1 MKFRFA
7 TSALVFLVAM
17 TMATG
22 AFAQGIFTLSA
33 GSESRGRS
41 NGHAELAGG
50 ITLFLENGSIATDD
64 EGAIKIDYGVP
75 ITNAFG
81 VGAIEVDLCGTDGE
95 TVAPNVAIDADEGT
109 ITLTVNG
116 NAGPGTPPTVA
127 ISCTATPGQNAINI
141 DGVRVSLVGSG
152 LSSLEVSVNVSG
164 DVRLGDKTATVIDAI
179 VDPLTDEDVD
189 VAEKVTVVRHTGEF
203 DDPANKRFKLV
214 VTEPHNDSFDGSQL
228 ELTFSGL
235 PEDVN
240 VVDVDAWVTTKKIF
254 DDDDPTTMPAAPG
267 NQVPVRLKPH
277 PTDPA
282 NMPPVGSNGQTAAD
296 KDGEVIVYLQT
307 ANRIMM
313 EAAMGT
319 AGDDDFS
326 PEIVQGGILSSS
338 TRNVVIVT
346 GTIEGTDDDDL
357 LPIDLTVD
365 ATVDLGPTG
374 DEEDTEIP
382 RFESNPT
389 TAVTVI
395 ESSPSRTTLK
405 APFVTNDGT
414 FETGVAVSNMSSG
427 GNAQPGAIMLDLYV
441 GGTKMSYKTSASS
454 PGTGLN
460 ANGMLEPGSTWSV
473 LLSEVFPGNPGNGYM
488 TITTD
493 FTGGDANVF
502 ISDFAG
508 FSVTGTVRPPK

>member
-50 ITLFLENGSIATDD
+50 VTLFLITGGLAAGTD
-64 EGAIKIDYGVP
+64 EGEIELDFGVP
-75 ITNAFG
+75 ITNTLGDADANG
-81 VGAIEVDLCGTDGE
+81 IVVEICDAAGDAENTK
-95 TVAPNVAIDADEGT
+95 IDADDGT
-109 ITLTVNG
+109 ITITTDSVSCNG
-116 NAGPGTPPTVA
+116 ADGN
-127 ISCTATPGQNAINI
+127 SAINV

>member
-50 ITLFLENGSIATDD
+50 VTLFLTTGSLTGGTD
-64 EGAIKIDYGVP
+64 EGEIELDFGVP
-75 ITNAFG
+75 ITNVLG
-81 VGAIEVDLCGTDGE
+81 DDVDDNEIDVDICGTSG
-95 TVAPNVAIDADEGT
+95 VAANTEIDADAGT
-109 ITLTVNG
+109 ITIT
-116 NAGPGTPPTVA
+116 TDA
-127 ISCTATPGQNAINI
+127 ISCTSMSEPPAINV

-164 DVRLGDKTATVIDAI
+164 DVRLGAKIATVIDAI

-189 VAEKVTVVRHTGEF
+189 VAEKVTVVRHTGEIASGSE
-203 DDPANKRFKLV
+203 DRFHLV
-214 VTEPHNDSFDGSQL
+214 ITEPHNDSFDGSQL
-228 ELTFSGL
+228 EVTFSGL

-240 VVDVDAWVTTKKIF
+240 VVDVDAWVTTKKNF
-254 DDDDPTTMPAAPG
+254 DRGKDHLMYDAPL
-267 NQVPVRLKPH
+267 QVPVRLLAADDDQM
-277 PTDPA
+277 T
-282 NMPPVGSNGQTAAD
+282 NGSAAQTAAD
-296 KDGEVIVYLQT
+296 RDGEVIVYLQ
-307 ANRIMM
+307 
-313 EAAMGT
+313 EASTIELVTPAPNDSPPVVGNDAGGT
-319 AGDDDFS
+319 
-326 PEIVQGGILSSS
+326 LSSS
-338 TRNVVIVT
+338 TRNVVIIQ

-365 ATVDLGPTG
+365 VTVDLGPTG

-382 RFESNPT
+382 RFESDQT
-389 TAVTVI
+389 TALTVI
-395 ESSPSRTTLK
+395 ESSPSQTTLK

-414 FETGVAVSNMSSG
+414 FETGVAVSNMSG
-427 GNAQPGAIMLDLYV
+427 GSNAQPGAIMLDLYV

-454 PGTGLN
+454 PGAGLN
-460 ANGMLEPGSTWSV
+460 AAGMLEPGNSWSV
-473 LLSEVFPGNPGNGYM
+473 LLSQVFPGNTGNGYLV
-488 TITTD
+488 ITTD

-508 FSVTGTVRPPK
+508 FSVTGTVRKQQ

>member
-50 ITLFLENGSIATDD
+50 VTLFLITGGLAAGTD
-64 EGAIKIDYGVP
+64 EGEIELDFGVP
-75 ITNAFG
+75 ITNTLGDADANG
-81 VGAIEVDLCGTDGE
+81 IVVEICDAAGDAENTK
-95 TVAPNVAIDADEGT
+95 IDADDGT
-109 ITLTVNG
+109 ITITTDSVSCNG
-116 NAGPGTPPTVA
+116 ADGN
-127 ISCTATPGQNAINI
+127 SAINV

-179 VDPLTDEDVD
+179 VDPLTDEDID
-189 VAEKVTVVRHTGEF
+189 VAQKVTVVRHTGEIASTGK
-203 DDPANKRFKLV
+203 DRFHLV
-214 VTEPHNDSFDGSQL
+214 ITEPHNDSFDGSQL

-240 VVDVDAWVTTKKIF
+240 VVDVDAWVTTKKNF
-254 DDDDPTTMPAAPG
+254 DRDKDDPMRVAPNSAV
-267 NQVPVRLKPH
+267 NQVPVRLKPDPNT
-277 PTDPA
+277 PTNPA
-282 NMPPVGSNGQTAAD
+282 VGSNAQTAAD

>member
-1 MKFRFA
+1 MRLRFA

-41 NGHAELAGG
+41 NGHAELTGG
-50 ITLFLENGSIATDD
+50 VTLFLTTGGLGADD
-64 EGAIKIDYGVP
+64 DGDIELDFGVP
-75 ITNAFG
+75 ITNTLGTAETNG
-81 VGAIEVDLCGTDGE
+81 IVMTLCTQNGGGADASTADDG
-95 TVAPNVAIDADEGT
+95 NVEIDSDDGT
-109 ITLTVNG
+109 ITITMDGIVC
-116 NAGPGTPPTVA
+116 AGTDD
-127 ISCTATPGQNAINI
+127 AINV
-141 DGVRVSLVGSG
+141 DGVRVSLAGSG

-189 VAEKVTVVRHTGEF
+189 VAEKVTVVRHTGEI
-203 DDPANKRFKLV
+203 ASGSENRFHLV
-214 VTEPHNDSFDGSQL
+214 ITEPHNDSFDGSQL

-240 VVDVDAWVTTKKIF
+240 VVDVDAWVTTKKNF
-254 DDDDPTTMPAAPG
+254 DRDKDDPMRVAPNSAA
-267 NQVPVRLKPH
+267 NQVPVRLMAGANDG
-277 PTDPA
+277 DPK
-282 NMPPVGSNGQTAAD
+282 VGSNAQTAAD

-307 ANRIMM
+307 ANQIMEVP
-313 EAAMGT
+313 EALTDDPPVVGNPDGGT
-319 AGDDDFS
+319 
-326 PEIVQGGILSSS
+326 LSSS
-338 TRNVVIVT
+338 TRDVVIVL

-382 RFESNPT
+382 RFESDPT

-414 FETGVAVSNMSSG
+414 FETGVGVSNMSSG
-427 GNAQPGAIMLDLYV
+427 SNAQPGAIMLDLYV
-441 GGTKMSYKTSASS
+441 GGTKMSYTTSASS
-454 PGTGLN
+454 PGVGLN
-460 ANGMLEPGSTWSV
+460 AAGMLEPGNTWSV
-473 LLSEVFPGNPGNGYM
+473 LLSQVFPGNPGNGYLI
-488 TITTD
+488 ITTD
-493 FTGGDANVF
+493 FTNGDANVF
-502 ISDFAG
+502 ISDFAT
-508 FSVTGTVRPPK
+508 FSVTGTVREP